1 MPNCEREVLPVV
13 QPGLLSRNLLG
24 AGSRTAGDIVFE
36 KLLFLDRL
44 RDLYER
50 ARTPAGRPILENLL
64 NELQVSYEVDP
75 KDLDGIPKTG
85 PVVVVANHPF
95 GMLEGAILGTMLPR
109 VRPDVKILANYL
121 LAGLPEIAPHCIFVD
136 PFKGPNSAA
145 INCSALK
152 RAIAWLKTGGL
163 LVVFPA
169 GEVSHWKL
177 HEISD
182 PEWSDTVS
190 RLVRR
195 TSSAV
200 VPVFF
205 KGTNSIPFH
214 LLGMFHPRLRT
225 ARLPLEL
232 LNKMGKNVEVR
243 VGSPISHRTIADISS
258 DHDATAYL
266 RWRTYLLASRGE
278 AEQRLVPRLIQSVVP
293 KRAQEPVTAETPR
306 EALVDDLRRLGAEQ
320 CQEDA
325 GEYSVYL
332 AGSEQLP
339 NVLRELGRL
348 REIAFREAGEGTG
361 KSLDLDS
368 FDAYYLHLFLWN
380 KARQELVGAYRIG
393 QTDEILALFGPRGLY
408 TSTLFHYDPAF
419 FERIG
424 PALELGRSFIRPEYQ
439 RQYQPL
445 LLLWKGLG
453 AYVARNPERPVLFGA
468 VSVSNEYTPA
478 SRRLIAQFLECH
490 RREEELARLIR
501 ARHPFRAALRQDL
514 NARVITSLLQN
525 LDSLSLPISDMERD
539 GKGIPILLK
548 QYLRLGG
555 KLLGFNVDANFSEAL
570 DGLVL
575 VDLRETEPSV
585 LQRYMKPKGA
595 IEFLEYHRCASK
607 AGPFERCS

>member
-1 MPNCEREVLPVV
+1 MTNCEREVVPAGP
-13 QPGLLSRNLLG
+13 PGLLSRNLLG
-24 AGSRTAGDIVFE
+24 MGSRTAGDVVFE

-50 ARTPAGRPILENLL
+50 ARTPTGRPILENLL
-64 NELQVSYEVDP
+64 NELQISYQVDP

-109 VRPDVKILANYL
+109 VRRDVKIMANYL
-121 LAGLPEIAPHCIFVD
+121 LGGLPEIAPHCIFVD
-136 PFKGPNSAA
+136 PFKGPNSVA
-145 INCSALK
+145 INCGALK

-190 RLVRR
+190 RLVRL
-195 TSSAV
+195 TSAAA

-243 VGSPISHRTIADISS
+243 VGSVISHKTIADISS
-258 DHDATAYL
+258 DRDATAYL

-278 AEQRLVPRLIQSVVP
+278 PEQRLVPRLIQSVVP
-293 KRAQEPVTAETPR
+293 KRTQEPVAAETPR
-306 EALVDDLRRLGAEQ
+306 EALVEDLRRLNAEQ
-320 CQEDA
+320 CVEDA

-332 AGSEQLP
+332 AGSEQMP

-348 REIAFREAGEGTG
+348 REITFREAGEGTG

-368 FDAYYLHLFLWN
+368 FDTYYLHLVLWN
-380 KARQELVGAYRIG
+380 KTRQELVGAYRIG

-419 FERIG
+419 FERID
-424 PALELGRSFIRPEYQ
+424 RPEYQ
-439 RQYQPL
+439 RQYHPL

-453 AYVARNPERPVLFGA
+453 TYVARNPERPVLFGA

-490 RREEELARLIR
+490 RREEDLARLIR
-501 ARHPFRAALRQDL
+501 PRRPFRATLRQDL
-514 NARVITSLLQN
+514 NARVIGSLLQD
-525 LDSLSLPISDMERD
+525 LDSLSVPISDMERD
-539 GKGIPILLK
+539 GKGLPILLK

-575 VDLRETEPSV
+575 VDLRETEPAV
-585 LQRYMKPKGA
+585 LQRYMKPEGA
-595 IEFLEYHRCASK
+595 TEFLEYHRNALK
-607 AGPFERCS
+607 AGEFGWCT